1 MTTREAVGSYC
12 PSWGSQDLAGG
23 GAVSQAL
30 IFSTHHLTMP
40 PDYAF
45 HLGLYSIPPLQPGE
59 DENVL
64 LPLPPLVTRLRLEAE
79 RRNTGNP
86 SGLQHAR
93 RVTWYR
99 LEGKLKVQD
108 YYAGRPALCYGSF
121 SSSTL

>member
-1 MTTREAVGSYC
+1 
-12 PSWGSQDLAGG
+12 
-23 GAVSQAL
+23 
-30 IFSTHHLTMP
+30 MP

-45 HLGLYSIPPLQPGE
+45 HLGLYGIPPLQPGE

-86 SGLQHAR
+86 SGLQYAR

-108 YYAGRPALCYGSF
+108 YYAVWQERWPGPKPIILPPQMD
-121 SSSTL
+121 